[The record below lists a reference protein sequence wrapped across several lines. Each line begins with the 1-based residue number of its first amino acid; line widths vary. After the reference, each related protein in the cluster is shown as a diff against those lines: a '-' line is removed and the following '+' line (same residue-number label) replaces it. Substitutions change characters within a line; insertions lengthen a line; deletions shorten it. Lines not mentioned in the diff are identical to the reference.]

1 MLLKKKKKSKNSVI
15 DKAKKIIKEEKKKIK
30 EEKKRIR
37 HEKYKDNIIYK
48 FFKDDQ
54 VKDNYTAKE
63 VSRYMIVGIV
73 MGMVFCFLLI
83 FTLSGGKNF
92 ILLNSDL
99 KKLVN
104 VYDKVVKNYYT
115 DIDKDKMVDDAING
129 MLSSIGDVYTN
140 YSDLDS
146 TISFDE
152 NVVGTYEGIGAMV
165 YYSDSK
171 IVVNKVYNNMP
182 AAKAGLQE
190 GDIITKVDGVSYTDK
205 NQEDLAN
212 YVKSSNNSSVVLTVM
227 RDGVE
232 KDITI
237 KRSKIEVPV
246 VNSNIF
252 NVNNKK
258 IGYIS
263 ISVFTSVA
271 NKQFETSLKELEKKN
286 IDGLIID
293 VRDNGGGYLSSV
305 TDICSLFLEKGKVI
319 YQLDDGKKITSVKDK
334 TKTKRTY
341 PVAVLTN
348 ELSGSASEI
357 LASTIKESYK
367 GFIVGTN
374 TYGKGTVQQ
383 VSKLSDGTMI
393 KYTIEKWLTPDGNWI
408 NDVGVSPT
416 DYVEQ
421 SEAYYTNPLSENDAQ
436 LNKALELVS
445 KLVKTTN
452 INLTSLY
459 ESYYMRPLSE
469 VRFQGYIYEN
479 MIVSPNG
486 LGYIK
491 ISDKT
496 MKEFG
501 VDAASAGNMINNLK
515 YVNEIIVWVF
525 LSEDVKSNIIRA
537 NIRSRGPFINEVAIK
552 HGGGG
557 HKYASGVRLN
567 SWEDADKLISDLD
580 NLVMDYK
587 NNK

>member
-1 MLLKKKKKSKNSVI
+1 MFSKNKKKNSVI

-30 EEKKRIR
+30 NEKHRIR
-37 HEKYKDNIIYK
+37 HEKYKDNWLYK
-48 FFKDDQ
+48 FFQDNR
-54 VKDNYTAKE
+54 VEDNYTSKE
-63 VSRYMIVGIV
+63 VLRYMIVGIV

-92 ILLNSDL
+92 ILLNGDL

-104 VYDKVVKNYYT
+104 VYDKVSKNYYM
-115 DIDKDKMVDDAING
+115 DIDKNKMIDDAING

-165 YYSDSK
+165 YYSDNK
-171 IVVNKVYNNMP
+171 IIVNKIYNNMP
-182 AAKAGLQE
+182 AEKAGLHE
-190 GDIITKVDGVSYTDK
+190 GDIIIKVDGVSYADK
-205 NQEDLAN
+205 TQEDLAN
-212 YVKSSNNSSVVLTVM
+212 YIKSSNSSSVILTII
-227 RDGVE
+227 RDEVE
-232 KDITI
+232 KDITV
-237 KRSKIEVPV
+237 KRDKIEVPV

-252 NVNNKK
+252 NINNKK

-271 NKQFETSLKELEKKN
+271 NKQFENSLKELEKKN

-305 TDICSLFLEKGKVI
+305 TDICSLFLTKGKTI
-319 YQLDDGKKITSVKDK
+319 YKLDDGKEITSVKDK

-357 LASTIKESYK
+357 LASAIKESYN
-367 GFIVGTN
+367 GLIVGTN

-408 NDVGVSPT
+408 NEVGVNPT

-421 SEAYYTNPLSENDAQ
+421 SEIYYANPLSENDAQ

-445 KLVKTTN
+445 K
-452 INLTSLY
+452 
-459 ESYYMRPLSE
+459 
-469 VRFQGYIYEN
+469 
-479 MIVSPNG
+479 
-486 LGYIK
+486 
-491 ISDKT
+491 
-496 MKEFG
+496 
-501 VDAASAGNMINNLK
+501 
-515 YVNEIIVWVF
+515 
-525 LSEDVKSNIIRA
+525 
-537 NIRSRGPFINEVAIK
+537 
-552 HGGGG
+552 
-557 HKYASGVRLN
+557 
-567 SWEDADKLISDLD
+567 
-580 NLVMDYK
+580 
-587 NNK
+587 

>member
-1 MLLKKKKKSKNSVI
+1 MVFKKKKKSNSVI

-30 EEKKRIR
+30 DEKKRIR
-37 HEKYKDNIIYK
+37 HEKYKDSKIYK

-54 VKDNYTAKE
+54 VKDSYTTKE
-63 VSRYMIVGIV
+63 VSRYMIIGIV
-73 MGMVFCFLLI
+73 MGMIFSFLLI

-104 VYDKVVKNYYT
+104 VYDKVVKNYYM

-165 YYSDSK
+165 YYNDSK

-182 AAKAGLQE
+182 AEKAGLQE

-212 YVKSSNNSSVVLTVM
+212 YVKSSNSSSVILTII

-237 KRSKIEVPV
+237 KRDKIEVPV

-252 NVNNKK
+252 NINNKK

-263 ISVFTSVA
+263 LSVFTSVA
-271 NKQFETSLKELEKKN
+271 NKQFESSLKELEKKG

-305 TDICSLFLEKGKVI
+305 TDISSLFLEKGKVI

-357 LASTIKESYK
+357 LASVIKESYK
-367 GFIVGTN
+367 GFVVGTN

-408 NDVGVSPT
+408 NDIGVSPT

-421 SEAYYTNPLSENDAQ
+421 SSEYYANPLSENDAQ

-445 KLVKTTN
+445 K
-452 INLTSLY
+452 
-459 ESYYMRPLSE
+459 
-469 VRFQGYIYEN
+469 
-479 MIVSPNG
+479 
-486 LGYIK
+486 
-491 ISDKT
+491 
-496 MKEFG
+496 
-501 VDAASAGNMINNLK
+501 
-515 YVNEIIVWVF
+515 
-525 LSEDVKSNIIRA
+525 
-537 NIRSRGPFINEVAIK
+537 
-552 HGGGG
+552 
-557 HKYASGVRLN
+557 
-567 SWEDADKLISDLD
+567 
-580 NLVMDYK
+580 
-587 NNK
+587 

>member
-1 MLLKKKKKSKNSVI
+1 MVFKKKKKSNSVI

-30 EEKKRIR
+30 DEKKRIR
-37 HEKYKDNIIYK
+37 HEKYKDSKIYK

-54 VKDNYTAKE
+54 VKDSYTTKE
-63 VSRYMIVGIV
+63 VSRYMILGIV
-73 MGMVFCFLLI
+73 MGMIFSFLLI

-104 VYDKVVKNYYT
+104 VYDKVVKNYYM

-165 YYSDSK
+165 YYNDSK

-182 AAKAGLQE
+182 AEKAGLQE

-212 YVKSSNNSSVVLTVM
+212 YVKSSNSSSVILTII

-237 KRSKIEVPV
+237 KRDKIEVPV

-252 NVNNKK
+252 NINNKK

-263 ISVFTSVA
+263 LSVFTSVA
-271 NKQFETSLKELEKKN
+271 NKQFESSLKELEKKG

-305 TDICSLFLEKGKVI
+305 TDISSLFLEKGKVI

-357 LASTIKESYK
+357 LASVIKESYK
-367 GFIVGTN
+367 GFVVGTN

-408 NDVGVSPT
+408 NDIGVSPT

-421 SEAYYTNPLSENDAQ
+421 SSEYYANPLSENDAQ

-445 KLVKTTN
+445 K
-452 INLTSLY
+452 
-459 ESYYMRPLSE
+459 
-469 VRFQGYIYEN
+469 
-479 MIVSPNG
+479 
-486 LGYIK
+486 
-491 ISDKT
+491 
-496 MKEFG
+496 
-501 VDAASAGNMINNLK
+501 
-515 YVNEIIVWVF
+515 
-525 LSEDVKSNIIRA
+525 
-537 NIRSRGPFINEVAIK
+537 
-552 HGGGG
+552 
-557 HKYASGVRLN
+557 
-567 SWEDADKLISDLD
+567 
-580 NLVMDYK
+580 
-587 NNK
+587 

>member
-1 MLLKKKKKSKNSVI
+1 MLLKKKKKSNSVI
-15 DKAKKIIKEEKKKIK
+15 DKAKKVIKEEKKKIK
-30 EEKKRIR
+30 DEKNRIR
-37 HEKYKDNIIYK
+37 REKYKDSKIYK

-63 VSRYMIVGIV
+63 VSRYMIIGIV
-73 MGMVFCFLLI
+73 MGMIFSFLLI

-104 VYDKVVKNYYT
+104 VYDKVVKNYYM

-152 NVVGTYEGIGAMV
+152 NVVGTYEGIGALV

-171 IVVNKVYNNMP
+171 IIVNKVYNNMP
-182 AAKAGLQE
+182 AEKAGLLE

-212 YVKSSNNSSVVLTVM
+212 YVKSSNSGSVVLTII

-237 KRSKIEVPV
+237 KRDKIEVPV

-263 ISVFTSVA
+263 LSVFTSVA
-271 NKQFETSLKELEKKN
+271 NKQFESSLKELEKKG
-286 IDGLIID
+286 IDGLVID

-305 TDICSLFLEKGKVI
+305 TDISSLFLEKGKVI

-357 LASTIKESYK
+357 LASVIKESYK
-367 GFIVGTN
+367 GFVVGTN

-408 NDVGVSPT
+408 NDIGVSPT

-421 SEAYYTNPLSENDAQ
+421 SSEYYANPLSENDVQ

-445 KLVKTTN
+445 K
-452 INLTSLY
+452 
-459 ESYYMRPLSE
+459 
-469 VRFQGYIYEN
+469 
-479 MIVSPNG
+479 
-486 LGYIK
+486 
-491 ISDKT
+491 
-496 MKEFG
+496 
-501 VDAASAGNMINNLK
+501 
-515 YVNEIIVWVF
+515 
-525 LSEDVKSNIIRA
+525 
-537 NIRSRGPFINEVAIK
+537 
-552 HGGGG
+552 
-557 HKYASGVRLN
+557 
-567 SWEDADKLISDLD
+567 
-580 NLVMDYK
+580 
-587 NNK
+587 

>member
-1 MLLKKKKKSKNSVI
+1 MFLKKKKKSNSVI

-30 EEKKRIR
+30 DEKKKIR

-54 VKDNYTAKE
+54 VKDNYSAKE

-73 MGMVFCFLLI
+73 MGMVFCFLFI

-104 VYDKVVKNYYT
+104 VYDKVVKNYYM

-152 NVVGTYEGIGAMV
+152 NVVGTYEGIGALI
-165 YYSDSK
+165 YYSDGK
-171 IVVNKVYNNMP
+171 IIVNKVYNNMP
-182 AAKAGLQE
+182 AEKAGLQE

-212 YVKSSNNSSVVLTVM
+212 YVKSSNSSSVILTII

-237 KRSKIEVPV
+237 KRDKIEVPV

-263 ISVFTSVA
+263 LSVFTSVA
-271 NKQFETSLKELEKKN
+271 NKQFESSLKELEKKG
-286 IDGLIID
+286 IDGLVID

-305 TDICSLFLEKGKVI
+305 TDISSLFLEKGKVI

-348 ELSGSASEI
+348 GLSGSASEI
-357 LASTIKESYK
+357 LASVIKESYK
-367 GFIVGTN
+367 GFVVGTN

-408 NDVGVSPT
+408 NDIGVSPT

-421 SEAYYTNPLSENDAQ
+421 SSEYYANPLSENDAQ

-445 KLVKTTN
+445 K
-452 INLTSLY
+452 
-459 ESYYMRPLSE
+459 
-469 VRFQGYIYEN
+469 
-479 MIVSPNG
+479 
-486 LGYIK
+486 
-491 ISDKT
+491 
-496 MKEFG
+496 
-501 VDAASAGNMINNLK
+501 
-515 YVNEIIVWVF
+515 
-525 LSEDVKSNIIRA
+525 
-537 NIRSRGPFINEVAIK
+537 
-552 HGGGG
+552 
-557 HKYASGVRLN
+557 
-567 SWEDADKLISDLD
+567 
-580 NLVMDYK
+580 
-587 NNK
+587 

>member
-1 MLLKKKKKSKNSVI
+1 M
-15 DKAKKIIKEEKKKIK
+15 
-30 EEKKRIR
+30 
-37 HEKYKDNIIYK
+37 
-48 FFKDDQ
+48 
-54 VKDNYTAKE
+54 
-63 VSRYMIVGIV
+63 
-73 MGMVFCFLLI
+73 
-83 FTLSGGKNF
+83 
-92 ILLNSDL
+92 
-99 KKLVN
+99 
-104 VYDKVVKNYYT
+104 
-115 DIDKDKMVDDAING
+115 DIDKDKMVDDAIKG

-152 NVVGTYEGIGAMV
+152 NVVGTYEGIGAVV

-171 IVVNKVYNNMP
+171 IIVNKVYNNMP

-212 YVKSSNNSSVVLTVM
+212 YVKASNNSSVVLTVI

-271 NKQFETSLKELEKKN
+271 NKQFEASLKELEKKN

-393 KYTIEKWLTPDGNWI
+393 KYTIEKWLTPEGNWI

-445 KLVKTTN
+445 K
-452 INLTSLY
+452 
-459 ESYYMRPLSE
+459 
-469 VRFQGYIYEN
+469 
-479 MIVSPNG
+479 
-486 LGYIK
+486 
-491 ISDKT
+491 
-496 MKEFG
+496 
-501 VDAASAGNMINNLK
+501 
-515 YVNEIIVWVF
+515 
-525 LSEDVKSNIIRA
+525 
-537 NIRSRGPFINEVAIK
+537 
-552 HGGGG
+552 
-557 HKYASGVRLN
+557 
-567 SWEDADKLISDLD
+567 
-580 NLVMDYK
+580 
-587 NNK
+587 